1 MSNTLKEQ
9 AASKPII
16 NFAIES
22 DVATLIKEFKE
33 ENKPIFEEK
42 LSLSHAITEFTM
54 GNIVSLDSKI
64 VKQSE
69 LSMLLKKWI
78 TNGTCKFKLLYRGSK
93 DGF

>member
-42 LSLSHAITEFTM
+42 LSLSHAIT
-54 GNIVSLDSKI
+54 
-64 VKQSE
+64 
-69 LSMLLKKWI
+69 
-78 TNGTCKFKLLYRGSK
+78 
-93 DGF
+93 